1 MTSDGYPCVPERAI
15 LRIQQPGAEGRR
27 EGGMAQVKIEDGRL
41 VVVVDGLARLLTSRK
56 QVAVALA
63 HITAVEARAEPPRSP
78 LEHLKHMTQAGTHIS
93 RIIQLGTLV
102 PDDWPGV

>member
-1 MTSDGYPCVPERAI
+1 MTSDCYPCVPERAI
-15 LRIQQPGAEGRR
+15 LRLQQPDAEGRR

-63 HITAVEARAEPPRSP
+63 HITAVEARAEPPRRP
-78 LEHLKHMTQAGTHIS
+78 LQPLKHITPAGPPIS
-93 RIIQLGTLV
+93 RILPLRPFRAEDG
-102 PDDWPGV
+102 

>member
-1 MTSDGYPCVPERAI
+1 MTSDCYPCVPERAI
-15 LRIQQPGAEGRR
+15 LRLQQPDAEGRR

-63 HITAVEARAEPPRSP
+63 HITAVDARAEATRSRP
-78 LEHLKHMTQAGTHIS
+78 EQLQHMTQASPPYLPTPPIS
-93 RIIQLGTLV
+93 TI
-102 PDDWPGV
+102 